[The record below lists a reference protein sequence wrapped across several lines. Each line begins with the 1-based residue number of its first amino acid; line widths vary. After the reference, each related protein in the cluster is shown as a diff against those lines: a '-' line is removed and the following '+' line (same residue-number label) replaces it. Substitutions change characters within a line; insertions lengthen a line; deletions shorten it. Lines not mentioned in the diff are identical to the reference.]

1 MQNSPIPKIAKHG
14 EYSLRR
20 IDFSQSRRLCVRRIS
35 APISRVVLKTKNIT
49 VPLEIE
55 RKFFIQNE
63 GWKASCTRRIHI
75 RDGLIATENGRK
87 VRVRIADD
95 RATLA
100 VKGQESGFTRAE
112 YEYDIPRT
120 DAEEM
125 LRMCDSVAEKT
136 RHIVP
141 YAGSIWQVDAYEG
154 VLSGIV
160 IAEVELSNERQELD
174 LPDWLGKEITDDLH
188 YKKANMIAERMA
200 AVSNK

>member
-1 MQNSPIPKIAKHG
+1 M
-14 EYSLRR
+14 
-20 IDFSQSRRLCVRRIS
+20 
-35 APISRVVLKTKNIT
+35 
-49 VPLEIE
+49 PLEIE

-125 LRMCDSVAEKT
+125 LRMCDYRAEKT

-141 YAGSIWQVDAYEG
+141 HAGSIWQVDVYEG
-154 VLSGIV
+154 ILSGIV
-160 IAEVELSNERQELD
+160 IAELEMSNEGQAFD
-174 LPDWLGKEITDDLH
+174 LPNWIGEDVTDNPK
-188 YKKANMIAERMA
+188 YKKANMVAERA
-200 AVSNK
+200 AALNDKNGGLRQFNN